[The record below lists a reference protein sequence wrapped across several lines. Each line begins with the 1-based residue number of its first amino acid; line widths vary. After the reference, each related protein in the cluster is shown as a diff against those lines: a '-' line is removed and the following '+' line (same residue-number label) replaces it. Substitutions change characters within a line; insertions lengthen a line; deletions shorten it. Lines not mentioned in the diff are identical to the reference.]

1 MNFHSA
7 ELLKAF
13 KGKHRENV
21 LSQTVN
27 IGLKIADVFIENFK
41 RRTLQFP
48 GSDFQKKEV
57 VQRYNY
63 FKVAANPKL
72 LQRGKKERMLNPTHG
87 KKIKN
92 SNQTF
97 PLKRKKKSIH
107 ALKFVQKKPFSVTDI
122 CQDVSRAASASQSA
136 LHFQGISGTCT
147 NYHLACCYRLIVT
160 NS

>member
-107 ALKFVQKKPFSVTDI
+107 ALKFVQKKNPFRSQTFVKTLAGLPLLLSLLCI
-122 CQDVSRAASASQSA
+122 FKALAVRAQT
-136 LHFQGISGTCT
+136 IT
-147 NYHLACCYRLIVT
+147 
-160 NS
+160 